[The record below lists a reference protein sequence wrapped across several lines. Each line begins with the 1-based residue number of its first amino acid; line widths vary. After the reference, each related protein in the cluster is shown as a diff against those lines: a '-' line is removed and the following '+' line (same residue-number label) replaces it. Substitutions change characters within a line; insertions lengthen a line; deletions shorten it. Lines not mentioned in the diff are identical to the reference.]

1 MTAVNVDGEVARSQP
16 RKRAPHAALELI
28 VRCAFADRFAYS
40 KCEQFAYAQRRRKRK
55 RRRTGGAHGMEIE
68 RDANA
73 NHNAIFWRIFEEP
86 PAAREYVVSDA
97 SLWERAGA
105 DAGRRRREARG
116 AHG

>member
-1 MTAVNVDGEVARSQP
+1 MGS
-16 RKRAPHAALELI
+16 
-28 VRCAFADRFAYS
+28 AFADRFTHG
-40 KCEQFAYAQRRRKRK
+40 KREQFAYTQRRRKRE
-55 RRRTGGAHGMEIE
+55 RRRTGGTHGVEIK

-86 PAAREYVVSDA
+86 PAAREYVVPDA

-105 DAGRRRREARG
+105 DAGRRRGEARR